1 MIQTRKRN
9 MLGNMQNLL
18 EKIEPLIVLYILLFI
33 FPTVVLA
40 SSSRCLAWLYLCVIF
55 LMGTEDVGLEVC
67 INRPGLLFLSPV
79 LCCFDFKA

>member
-33 FPTVVLA
+33 SPPVFLA
-40 SSSRCLAWLYLCVIF
+40 SNSVCLAWLYLCVIF
-55 LMGTEDVGLEVC
+55 LMGREDVRLGEY
-67 INRPGLLFLSPV
+67 INRLGLLFLSPV